1 MKSIPTLAMTAVA
14 ALGLA
19 GGLVAHAN
27 AQEVLRIGTEGAYP
41 PFNFTD
47 SDGELQGF
55 EIDLALALCEEMEV
69 TCEFVAQDWDGIIP
83 ALLANRYDGIMASMS
98 ITEERMEIVDFSDRY
113 YQTPARFAVQTGSD
127 ITDTSPEALAGM
139 TIGAQSATI
148 HANFL
153 EDVYGDFDIRL
164 YPTQDEANLDLA
176 SGRIDLILA
185 DFVVLDEWINGG
197 DNGSCCMM
205 VGENYTDPAYFGFG
219 VGVALRQDDDELR
232 ERFNAA
238 IAAVLENG
246 KHQEI
251 SERYFTFSVY

>member
-1 MKSIPTLAMTAVA
+1 MKVLHRLAITAVA
-14 ALGLA
+14 ATGLMAGLA
-19 GGLVAHAN
+19 TAHA
-27 AQEVLRIGTEGAYP
+27 QDVVRIGTEGAYP

-47 SDGELQGF
+47 SDGNLVGF
-55 EIDLALALCEEMEV
+55 EIDLAVALCEEMDV

-83 ALLANRYDGIMASMS
+83 ALLANRYDAIIASMS
-98 ITEERMEIVDFSDRY
+98 ITEERMEVVDFSDKY
-113 YQTPARFAVQTGSD
+113 YQTPARFAVRDGSD

-153 EDVYGDFDIRL
+153 EDVYSQSDIRL

-185 DFVVLDEWINGG
+185 DSIVLFEWMQT
-197 DNGSCCMM
+197 DDGSCCTM
-205 VGENYTDPAYFGFG
+205 VGDAYTDPDYFGFG
-219 VGVALRQDDDELR
+219 VGAALRQEDDELR
-232 ERFNAA
+232 ERFNEA

-246 KHQEI
+246 VYDEI
-251 SERYFTFSVY
+251 TAKYFPFSFY